1 MIKKSVKIFG
11 KTVMLSM
18 RNDGDLAIADELFL
32 ERQYIFC
39 EQTID
44 KAENAIIDIGG
55 HLGFFSLYASLINPK
70 VPIYSF
76 EPHAGNFEL
85 LKKNLKDNHIKNVT
99 AKNLA
104 VASKVGEVEL
114 KVSKEDLNHSLV
126 HAIEDTGERQKVGAT
141 TLEKIINGQHLGQVD
156 LLKIDAEGA
165 EFQII
170 EDSSVDIFDR
180 VSAIFLEYH
189 DWVPGGDHKR
199 LQRFLEARGYKVED
213 YPNTR
218 MPELG
223 FLWCQKGV

>member
-11 KTVMLSM
+11 QKVDLTM

-44 KAENAIIDIGG
+44 KAEKAIIDIGG
-55 HLGFFSLYASLINPK
+55 HLGFFSLYASLINPH
-70 VPIYSF
+70 VPIYAF

-104 VASKVGEVEL
+104 VSDSDEEVVL
-114 KVSKEDLNHSLV
+114 KLSKEDLNHSIV
-126 HAIEDTGERQKVGAT
+126 HAIEDTGEVQKVGSI
-141 TLEKIINGQHLGQVD
+141 TLEGILRKFELEEVD
-156 LLKIDAEGA
+156 LLKLDAEGA

-170 EDSSVDIFDR
+170 EGASDEVFEKIQN
-180 VSAIFLEYH
+180 IFLEYH

-199 LQRFLEARGYKVED
+199 LQRFLEGQGYEVDD
-213 YPNTR
+213 YPNVR

-223 FLWCQKGV
+223 FLWCRK

>member
-1 MIKKSVKIFG
+1 
-11 KTVMLSM
+11 M
-18 RNDGDLAIADELFL
+18 RNDGDLAIANELFL

-44 KAENAIIDIGG
+44 MAQHAIIDIGG

-70 VPIYSF
+70 VPIYAF

-85 LKKNLKDNHIKNVT
+85 LKKNLKDNHVKNVT

-104 VASKVGEVEL
+104 VSNKEGEIEL
-114 KVSKEDLNHSLV
+114 FISQEDLNHSTV
-126 HAIEDTGERQKVGAT
+126 HAIEDTGERQKVQAI
-141 TLEKIINGQHLGQVD
+141 TLEKILNRHNLGQVD

-170 EDSSVDIFDR
+170 EDSPFEIFDR
-180 VSAIFLEYH
+180 VSHIFLEYH
-189 DWVPGGDHKR
+189 DWVPNGNHKR
-199 LQRFLEARGYKVED
+199 LKKFLEARGYKVDD
-213 YPNTR
+213 YPNAK

-223 FLWCQKGV
+223 FLWCRRK